1 MTNNRY
7 TAYIKWPE
15 LGEFEEIDVD
25 ALNEAEARRM
35 VLEELQADYLPGYQ
49 IIACERRVGMYF

>member
-7 TAYIKWPE
+7 TTYIKWPE

-25 ALNEAEARRM
+25 APSEAEARRM
-35 VLEELQADYLPGYQ
+35 ALEELEANYTPGYE
-49 IIACERRVGMYF
+49 ILACERRVGMYF